1 VIGSLDLF
9 HPLLLKPEVTRWRM
23 ALLSAYRGQAMPPL
37 PMAGLGLL
45 DGPSPELATA
55 ARLAGFHAFGD
66 QMLRVDLVEKIARAL
81 HDQRKGAAAFAPDLQ
96 LATSLGI
103 GAATLSRILRALGF
117 VSVANAQWRWRG
129 RRKPV
134 SAISIPESPAF
145 AALKSW
151 KASAP

>member
-1 VIGSLDLF
+1 
-9 HPLLLKPEVTRWRM
+9 LKPEATRWRI
-23 ALLSAYRGQAMPPL
+23 ALLSAYRGEAMPPL

-45 DGPSPELATA
+45 DQPSPTLATA

-66 QMLRVDLVEKIARAL
+66 QMLRVDLVEKIACAL
-81 HDQRKGAAAFAPDLQ
+81 HEQRKGAAAFAPDLQ

-134 SAISIPESPAF
+134 STISTPESPAF